1 MHKESCPF
9 LQKKKGQIQ
18 INTSNNI
25 KTVAMI
31 LGVTAKMNKPKA
43 SDTLGLL

>member
-9 LQKKKGQIQ
+9 LQKKEGHIQ

-25 KTVAMI
+25 KTVAII
-31 LGVTAKMNKPKA
+31 LGVTAKINKSKA